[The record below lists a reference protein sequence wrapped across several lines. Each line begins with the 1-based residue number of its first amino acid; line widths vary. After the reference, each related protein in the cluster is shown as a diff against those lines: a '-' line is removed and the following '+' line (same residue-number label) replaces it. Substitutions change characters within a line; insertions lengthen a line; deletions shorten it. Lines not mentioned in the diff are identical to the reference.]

1 MEDNRAVAL
10 YMRLSVEDGDVNDST
25 KLESNSITNQR
36 SMFRQYIEAHQDFVD
51 DEILE
56 FVDDGFSGTN
66 FSRPQFSAMI
76 SEVIYKRIKCIIVK
90 DLSRFGRNFVEA
102 GYYLEKLLPLCD
114 VRFIAINDGFD
125 SNDYKGK
132 TGGIAVAIK
141 NYVNNMY
148 SKDNSQK
155 VTTAMRLRARD
166 GNYMAS
172 FTPYGYL
179 KNPEDK
185 YHLIIDE
192 DAATIVRE
200 IYTMAA
206 DGMGKTA
213 IARALNERGVPTPI
227 EHMNSIGINK
237 RPLKEMEKKLWTVTT
252 IGDLIKNEVY
262 IGSTIWN
269 KSKVITVGARRQKKN
284 PRSEWIIVENTH
296 EAIVSK
302 ELFEQANRN
311 VFRGKKMDQS
321 GRKKKPTIYFCGT
334 CGRRVYLNGSLRGYR
349 CAGASLTAMP
359 ECQLAR
365 RNRKE
370 LEDSTMMLA
379 KSRAKE
385 MMSELDKCKTAW
397 RRATKHLK
405 GTDTIAKRENKLA
418 EKKMK
423 LYAEYKRGKIDKDTY
438 ASEMKAVSEK
448 LTEIRNQLSE
458 IEAKAAD
465 GKYKLIASL
474 QIEKALKEVLDLDTF
489 DANTLKNVLDRV
501 IVKPDGTEEYVW
513 KEMGVI

>member
-1 MEDNRAVAL
+1 MH
-10 YMRLSVEDGDVNDST
+10 
-25 KLESNSITNQR
+25 K
-36 SMFRQYIEAHQDFVD
+36 
-51 DEILE
+51 
-56 FVDDGFSGTN
+56 
-66 FSRPQFSAMI
+66 
-76 SEVIYKRIKCIIVK
+76 EV
-90 DLSRFGRNFVEA
+90 
-102 GYYLEKLLPLCD
+102 
-114 VRFIAINDGFD
+114 
-125 SNDYKGK
+125 
-132 TGGIAVAIK
+132 
-141 NYVNNMY
+141 
-148 SKDNSQK
+148 
-155 VTTAMRLRARD
+155 
-166 GNYMAS
+166 
-172 FTPYGYL
+172 
-179 KNPEDK
+179 
-185 YHLIIDE
+185 
-192 DAATIVRE
+192 
-200 IYTMAA
+200 
-206 DGMGKTA
+206 
-213 IARALNERGVPTPI
+213 
-227 EHMNSIGINK
+227 
-237 RPLKEMEKKLWTVTT
+237 
-252 IGDLIKNEVY
+252 
-262 IGSTIWN
+262 GSTIWN

-284 PRSEWIIVENTH
+284 PRSEWIMVENTH

-474 QIEKALKEVLDLDTF
+474 QIEKALKKVLDLDTF

>member
-1 MEDNRAVAL
+1 MADKRAVAL
-10 YMRLSVEDGDVNDST
+10 YMRLSVEDGDVDDNT

-36 SMFRQYIEAHQDFVD
+36 SMLRQYIESHHDFAD

-66 FSRPQFSAMI
+66 FSRPQFSAMLT
-76 SEVIYKRIKCIIVK
+76 EVIYKRIKCIIVK

-141 NYVNNMY
+141 NFVNNMY

-155 VTTAMRLRARD
+155 VTTAMRLRARE
-166 GNYMAS
+166 GKYMAA

-192 DAATIVRE
+192 DAATVIRE
-200 IYTMAA
+200 IYSMAA
-206 DGMGKTA
+206 DGMGKSA
-213 IARALNERGVPTPI
+213 IARTLNERGVPTPI
-227 EHMNSIGINK
+227 QYLNSIGINK

-269 KSKVITVGARRQKKN
+269 KSKVVAVGSHKQKKN

-302 ELFEQANRN
+302 ELFDLANSKA
-311 VFRGKKMDQS
+311 FTGKTVDPSRK
-321 GRKKKPTIYFCGT
+321 RKKTAIYFCGS
-334 CGRRVYLNGSLRGYR
+334 CGRRIDLNGSLRGYR
-349 CAGASLTAMP
+349 CTNASLTAMP
-359 ECQLAR
+359 ECQLSK
-365 RNRKE
+365 RNRQT
-370 LEDSTMMLA
+370 LESSTMILA
-379 KSRAKE
+379 KSRSKE
-385 MMSELDKCKTAW
+385 MLVELDKCRTLW

-405 GTDTIAKRENKLA
+405 GTDAIANREKKLA

-423 LYAEYKRGKIDKDTY
+423 FYAEYKRGKMDRDTY
-438 ASEMKAVSEK
+438 TSEMKAVSEK
-448 LTEIRNQLSE
+448 LTELRNQLSE

-474 QIEKALKEVLDLDTF
+474 EVEKALKEVLALDSF
-489 DANTLKNVLDRV
+489 DSDTLKNVLERV
-501 IVKPDGTEEYVW
+501 IVKPDGTEEFIW